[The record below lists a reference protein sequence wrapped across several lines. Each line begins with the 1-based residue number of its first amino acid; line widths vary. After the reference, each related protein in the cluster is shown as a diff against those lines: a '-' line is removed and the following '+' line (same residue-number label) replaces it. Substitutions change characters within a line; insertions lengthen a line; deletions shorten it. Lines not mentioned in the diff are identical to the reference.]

1 MNSLYL
7 AWLLG
12 RRTSGRRGPLLL
24 TITSYA
30 VVTAL
35 VLTVVGGALAFRQL
49 PADAQGT
56 YLSLAALAVML
67 LIIPLLVLGRAAAQL
82 SARSHDRALSSLRLM
97 GATGGQVRWISVL
110 QAVAAAMAGAVLGVG
125 LYYLL
130 APLVGLIHFQGRA
143 LGNAVYASALVV
155 VGVLLAVA
163 VLSVISSLIGLR
175 KLVITPLAVRRRT
188 LTPKPRWV
196 RALIALGV
204 LVVLYN
210 VFTYLDVIARD
221 LATML
226 VILVLGMG
234 MGLGV
239 MNLVGPWL
247 VAMVGRAKLRKAQ
260 DGAQLLAARMIL
272 ESPQQAW
279 RQVSGVAM
287 AAFIAVVGGT
297 GAAMMQ
303 LTGDTGS
310 AGWEQYL
317 GQDVLSGVLLTL
329 AVSFICVAASS
340 TITQAAATLDRADL
354 YHGLNRLGMP
364 YELMNR
370 ARVKS
375 VMIPTLTAAIG
386 FGLASLVLVFPLAG
400 MALIMQPL
408 TVLTVCV
415 GATGAGLLLV
425 RLAISVAA
433 PQRLL
438 SAGERG
444 GIHALAE

>member
-1 MNSLYL
+1 M
-7 AWLLG
+7 
-12 RRTSGRRGPLLL
+12 
-24 TITSYA
+24 
-30 VVTAL
+30 
-35 VLTVVGGALAFRQL
+35 
-49 PADAQGT
+49 
-56 YLSLAALAVML
+56 
-67 LIIPLLVLGRAAAQL
+67 
-82 SARSHDRALSSLRLM
+82 
-97 GATGGQVRWISVL
+97 
-110 QAVAAAMAGAVLGVG
+110 G
-125 LYYLL
+125 LYGLL

-175 KLVITPLAVRRRT
+175 KLVITPLAVRRR
-188 LTPKPRWV
+188 
-196 RALIALGV
+196 GHS
-204 LVVLYN
+204 
-210 VFTYLDVIARD
+210 
-221 LATML
+221 
-226 VILVLGMG
+226 
-234 MGLGV
+234 GLGV

-303 LTGDTGS
+303 
-310 AGWEQYL
+310 
-317 GQDVLSGVLLTL
+317 QDVLSGVLLTL

-370 ARVKS
+370 AR
-375 VMIPTLTAAIG
+375 PTPARSPSSTSMGKPPSTRCPRTSPRSPGSMPTPCWPWTPFRSAWTATSGGRTPTTRPTGRTPSSRSWARRSAPRTRRRSSPSPTG
-386 FGLASLVLVFPLAG
+386 STSRRSPRPSRRPSLPRTPG
-400 MALIMQPL
+400 
-408 TVLTVCV
+408 
-415 GATGAGLLLV
+415 
-425 RLAISVAA
+425 
-433 PQRLL
+433 
-438 SAGERG
+438 
-444 GIHALAE
+444 